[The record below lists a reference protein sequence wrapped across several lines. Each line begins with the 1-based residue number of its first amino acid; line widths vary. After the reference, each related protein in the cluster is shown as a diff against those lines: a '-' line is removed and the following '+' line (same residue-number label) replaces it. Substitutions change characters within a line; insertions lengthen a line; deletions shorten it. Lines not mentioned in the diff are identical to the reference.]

1 MSRRRWRRSRG
12 EGKAQR
18 LVEESVERFVSGKR
32 CGGMARSNCHWWGG
46 VGWRVQMLHQLQ
58 YVTFNNVF
66 ANIDFSK
73 LFKNSNKDVSE
84 IEDRS

>member
-1 MSRRRWRRSRG
+1 
-12 EGKAQR
+12 
-18 LVEESVERFVSGKR
+18 
-32 CGGMARSNCHWWGG
+32 
-46 VGWRVQMLHQLQ
+46 MLHQLQ